1 MTSQEIED
9 ADFRAYLASSTSGS
23 EAEADDP
30 VSAQSDTRLVKDKK
44 AASRDALRALLL
56 GGGGSNLPEGWAREG
71 SDKGADVD
79 MEITFTPGLREMA
92 GEDKGETTLQ
102 TYQRKAK
109 EKKVK
114 RREKLKEKIAEEG
127 RRKSHVED
135 EFFDAGSGSESGTS
149 KELDALPEPSSR
161 LLSKHD
167 GLSSLA
173 SDNANA
179 EPKHFNIKSILKAE
193 KKSKFKGKK
202 GKMNAED
209 NEIQEDFTINVKDD
223 RFKALHEDHTF
234 AIDPTSPQCV
244 SLSLSSIVQN
254 MLMMAHLQLQKD
266 QGHGVAA
273 SRTF

>member
-9 ADFRAYLASSTSGS
+9 ADFRAYLASSGS

-30 VSAQSDTRLVKDKK
+30 VSAKPETHLVKDNK

-56 GGGGSNLPEGWAREG
+56 GGGGSNLPEGWAKEG

-79 MEITFTPGLREMA
+79 MEITFTPGLSEMT
-92 GEDKGETTLQ
+92 GETTLQ
-102 TYQRKAK
+102 TYQRKMK
-109 EKKVK
+109 EKRVK

-135 EFFDAGSGSESGTS
+135 EFFDAGSGSESEGKKVGRMRKEKDSKRGGTS
-149 KELDALPEPSSR
+149 KELPEPSSR

-167 GLSSLA
+167 ELSSLA

-193 KKSKFKGKK
+193 KKSKSKGKK

-244 SLSLSSIVQN
+244 SLSHLLS
-254 MLMMAHLQLQKD
+254 
-266 QGHGVAA
+266 
-273 SRTF
+273 